1 MNVWP
6 PVSAAERFDM
16 NKDLFSAA
24 VRGDKSKALIVV
36 PRRNFS
42 FSAHI
47 VDTFR
52 FENDEKQVASMW

>member
-24 VRGDKSKALIVV
+24 VRGDKSKALLVV

-42 FSAHI
+42 FSAHNSRN
-47 VDTFR
+47 VTP
-52 FENDEKQVASMW
+52 